1 MNFTKRLTVAALLAA
16 LAFTSLMPAYASSQ
30 ISDRLALQQEAE
42 KAWLGVGISDTDAG
56 VIVSEVASGSPAEDA
71 GLQVGDLILAIDGDE
86 VTSSQMLS
94 EAVQG
99 HVPSDEVT
107 LTVRS
112 GDDERDVTVI
122 LGTRPADIDQRP
134 QVGSNFEGM
143 LDFLGVQFEWTD
155 EGLAIT
161 RIDAAS
167 ALAGLGFQEGD
178 VITAINGESVEGMH
192 PRDLM
197 QLLRG
202 GEALT
207 FTVLRDGTEVEIE
220 VELPDVLPEMG
231 PGMMDGFGDGMTS
244 MMLNLFGAELS
255 LTDEGWLIESIAED
269 SPLADAGFQEKD
281 VITAINGESVVGGNP
296 MGFMGELDGPL
307 TFTVQRDG
315 AEVEIEVDL
324 SDLNIMPLIPDGQGF
339 MMGEFPLQLGVQ
351 FTTLTADIAAEKG
364 LSVTEGAL
372 IEEVVDDTPAAEAGL
387 QVGDVITAVDGDQVD
402 EEHTLPDR
410 LAAYEE
416 GDVVMLSVLRG
427 EETLDI
433 EVTLGPNVRG
443 HFQFF
448 MPGLP
453 EGHPTI
459 PSQPDDTSSDN
470 PNA

>member
-220 VELPDVLPEMG
+220 V
-231 PGMMDGFGDGMTS
+231 
-244 MMLNLFGAELS
+244 
-255 LTDEGWLIESIAED
+255 
-269 SPLADAGFQEKD
+269 
-281 VITAINGESVVGGNP
+281 
-296 MGFMGELDGPL
+296 
-307 TFTVQRDG
+307 
-315 AEVEIEVDL
+315 DL

-416 GDVVMLSVLRG
+416 DDVVMLSVLRG